1 MRKTAIVCLV
11 ALSWTVTSVL
21 AAVDIP
27 GQNQGPTQMSPDYP
41 ELDGSDL
48 RSGLRGAGVGM
59 GIDGMVT
66 GGMDPGSMD
75 PGGMDPG
82 GMDPG
87 GMGGGTDEFDDAVQG
102 ELGDM
107 GDMCSDTYDMYN
119 KTYNSL

>member
-1 MRKTAIVCLV
+1 MRKTAFFCLV

-27 GQNQGPTQMSPDYP
+27 GQSQGPTQMSPDYP

-59 GIDGMVT
+59 GIDGMGT
-66 GGMDPGSMD
+66 
-75 PGGMDPG
+75 GGMDPG

-87 GMGGGTDEFDDAVQG
+87 GMGAGTDEFDDAVQG

-107 GDMCSDTYDMYN
+107 GDMGDMGVWMVWAGGDMGVE
-119 KTYNSL
+119 

>member
-1 MRKTAIVCLV
+1 MRKTAFVCLV

-59 GIDGMVT
+59 GIDGMGT
-66 GGMDPGSMD
+66 GGMD

-87 GMGGGTDEFDDAVQG
+87 GERMVEDILNL
-102 ELGDM
+102 LGLLQNHWQL
-107 GDMCSDTYDMYN
+107 CH
-119 KTYNSL
+119 